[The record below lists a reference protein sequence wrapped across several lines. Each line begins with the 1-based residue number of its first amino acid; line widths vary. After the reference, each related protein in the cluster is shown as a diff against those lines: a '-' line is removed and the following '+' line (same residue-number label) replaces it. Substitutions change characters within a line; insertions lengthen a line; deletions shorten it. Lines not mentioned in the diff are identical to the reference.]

1 MSWERDRER
10 GYETQYARKEEA
22 AFKAAA
28 HRNRLLAEW
37 AARLMGLRQREAEDF
52 IEVLVTGDVAHLR
65 GRAIIDRLERD
76 LHAAGVP
83 TPRDQIAAMFD
94 QLDARARAETAAGDA
109 RPGA

>member
-1 MSWERDRER
+1 MNWEREREQ
-10 GYETQYARKEEA
+10 GYARNEEA
-22 AFKAAA
+22 AFRAAA

-37 AARLMGLRQREAEDF
+37 AARLMGLRQHEAEDF
-52 IEVLVTGDVAHLR
+52 TETLGTDDVAHLR

-83 TPRDQIAAMFD
+83 TPRGEIAAMFD
-94 QLDARARAETAAGDA
+94 QLDARARAETVEGAA